1 MDYSQCGRSLRRT
14 PESRGN
20 NPSNLIFDATELLHA
35 LGKLSEEYHLA
46 KADQNALQNQVQIV
60 GNDIA
65 QDDAAGKTIKLH
77 PVEIQAAYA
86 PLADNGTYIIVSF
99 FPDYERCGAPQSC
112 YQSSFLGCTLLIKNV
127 SQQCFACLKSNA
139 NSTIFA
145 VNKYNDAVKAL
156 NDQIKPLDGEVSSLK
171 REQLAAVNALASQ
184 SSKTTG
190 DDTKKLQAAVNAL
203 FGVNA

>member
-1 MDYSQCGRSLRRT
+1 MVSSSSSTSKTPAKTNVNVNPGPPPSSARGTNIPFNPVNPLLVGYNFSQTTEHSCLVRQDYTIIDQFAKDCRLQKLWT
-14 PESRGN
+14 
-20 NPSNLIFDATELLHA
+20 IHKLLHA
-35 LGKLSEEYHLA
+35 LGKLSEEYDLA

-77 PVEIQAAYA
+77 LVEIQAAYA
-86 PLADNGTYIIVSF
+86 PLAN
-99 FPDYERCGAPQSC
+99 
-112 YQSSFLGCTLLIKNV
+112 N
-127 SQQCFACLKSNA
+127 
-139 NSTIFA
+139 
-145 VNKYNDAVKAL
+145 VKAVD
-156 NDQIKPLDGEVSSLK
+156 DQIKPLDGEVSSLK
-171 REQLAAVNALASQ
+171 REQFAAVIALASQ